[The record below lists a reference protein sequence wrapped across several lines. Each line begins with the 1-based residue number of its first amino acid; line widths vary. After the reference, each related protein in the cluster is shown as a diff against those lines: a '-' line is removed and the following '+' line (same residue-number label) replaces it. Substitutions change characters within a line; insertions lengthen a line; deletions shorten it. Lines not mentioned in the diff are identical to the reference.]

1 MGHLRRRLLVEL
13 PGLDVVDEPFG
24 LARRERLGA
33 DLPTAQVLGL
43 HGIHDLDS
51 LAAARRPDQVERS
64 AAASRLDER
73 GDRLAGRLGVRGAR
87 GLAEGDGLGDRH
99 HIVFGA
105 GLGRRLESF
114 NHIDQSPYDE
124 PLPVGGFFFFPRS
137 FAVLAAALFA
147 CPAVSRGGLPWG

>member
-13 PGLDVVDEPFG
+13 PGLDVVHQPFG

-64 AAASRLDER
+64 ADASRLDER
-73 GDRLAGRLGVRGAR
+73 GDLLAGSLGVRGER
-87 GLAEGDGLGDRH
+87 GIAEGDGLGDRH

-105 GLGRRLESF
+105 VHGAGLEFSGHLHRP
-114 NHIDQSPYDE
+114 PYDE
-124 PLPVGGFFFFPRS
+124 PLPVGGFFFLPRS